1 MLKIIRDNP
10 RAFLLAV
17 AVHLLLAAFLSF
29 NLDWSS
35 SHKLVTPQV
44 DVIQAVMIDESR
56 IRAEKK
62 RQRKLEEEKR
72 HKQQEAE
79 KRHKQAELKK
89 KREAQRKRKAEAERK
104 RKLEQQRKAEAQR
117 KKQAAEKQRR
127 AELEK
132 KHQAE
137 AELEKKRKAEAERK
151 RQREQE
157 RKRKAE
163 AERQRREAEER
174 RRAEEERIRQQQIA
188 AEQAAMEAAR
198 QKALAS
204 ERDKYIGLITRRV
217 EEKWV
222 RPASWSAGTRCT
234 VAVRLVPSPG
244 GMARVID
251 ARMVKSCGN
260 PLFDHSVENAVFSAS
275 PLPFPTSPAL
285 MNEFRQLTFNF
296 SPED

>member
-17 AVHLLLAAFLSF
+17 AAHLLLAVFLSL

-35 SHKLVTPQV
+35 SHKLATPQV
-44 DVIQAVMIDESR
+44 DVIQAVMIDESK
-56 IRAEKK
+56 IRAEKEH
-62 RQRKLEEEKR
+62 QRKLEEEKR
-72 HKQQEAE
+72 RKQLEAE
-79 KRHKQAELKK
+79 KRRKQAELKK
-89 KREAQRKRKAEAERK
+89 KQEAERKRKAEAERK

-117 KKQAAEKQRR
+117 KKQEA
-127 AELEK
+127 EK

-137 AELEKKRKAEAERK
+137 LEKQRKAEAER
-151 RQREQE
+151 QRKLEQE

-204 ERDKYIGLITRRV
+204 ERDKYMALIQRRV

-222 RPASWSAGTRCT
+222 RPASWSAGTSCT
-234 VAVRLVPSPG
+234 VTVRLVPSSG
-244 GMARVID
+244 GVARVID

-296 SPED
+296 RPED